1 MGRLTPLSRNKGKRG
16 KKMYTVSDIIQD
28 ISRGCIANNMQ
39 EDRFSYRIIFFVN
52 EDSSSSKHYIDTSY
66 GGIRKALEN
75 IIRGNLTLTNS
86 VVIAGTTALMNG
98 KSVCLQNRSYSF
110 SLDGYF
116 KQINGE
122 GRDSYRNGVGRYSR
136 CVAR

>member
-1 MGRLTPLSRNKGKRG
+1 
-16 KKMYTVSDIIQD
+16 MYTVSDIISD
-28 ISRGCIANNMQ
+28 IRRGCIANNMQ

-52 EDSSSSKHYIDTSY
+52 EDGNSSKHYIDTSY